1 MKTNLNLKNMSKSLN
16 NFISEY
22 HLFID
27 TYNTVLLE
35 EIIRSNEELLK
46 SISEEYNLDYE
57 ELEIKYLR
65 DNIKKS
71 KNKNLIDIDDNDSD
85 IDLSNA
91 IQKNEPVL
99 ERKEINGIVCFV
111 DNKKGCIYNKEV
123 IKIGQ
128 VENGEYKLFIK

>member
-27 TYNTVLLE
+27 TYNTILLE
-35 EIIRSNEELLK
+35 DVIKSNEELLK
-46 SISEEYNLDYE
+46 KISEEYKLDYN

-71 KNKNLIDIDDNDSD
+71 KNKNLIDI
-85 IDLSNA
+85 
-91 IQKNEPVL
+91 
-99 ERKEINGIVCFV
+99 
-111 DNKKGCIYNKEV
+111 
-123 IKIGQ
+123 
-128 VENGEYKLFIK
+128 

>member
-1 MKTNLNLKNMSKSLN
+1 MKTNLNLKNISKSLN

-35 EIIRSNEELLK
+35 EIIKSNEELLK
-46 SISEEYNLDYE
+46 RVSEEYNLDYE

-71 KNKNLIDIDDNDSD
+71 KNKN
-85 IDLSNA
+85 
-91 IQKNEPVL
+91 KN
-99 ERKEINGIVCFV
+99 
-111 DNKKGCIYNKEV
+111 
-123 IKIGQ
+123 
-128 VENGEYKLFIK
+128 